1 MSAFVLYKSHRFLLY
16 LNIRLMTWRNYP
28 GKDLLNLKRLVACL
42 LAFFTAFALLPAAAL
57 ADTFDPNS
65 ISTPH
70 VVLME
75 ASSGAV
81 LFEKGG
87 RERAFPASTTKI
99 MTCILAIE
107 NCPDLDVM
115 VTVGENVE
123 KRGSTMGIVR
133 REELSMRSLLY
144 GMMLVSGNDAAKA
157 IAEYIS
163 GSESAFAELMNQKAA
178 SLGMTGT
185 HFVKSNGLHNDD
197 HYSTAYDMA
206 LLTRYALKNDEFR
219 KIVSTSYYEV
229 PPTNKDSD
237 GYQLGNTNK
246 LLYTKPG
253 DESFEYRYATGVKT
267 GDTDQAGRCLVAS
280 AKKDGVELIAVLF
293 GDPQGN
299 SGRTPRFTN
308 SAKLF
313 DWGFEN
319 YAALD
324 VSTLA
329 LETDFTFPV
338 TGSELAEL
346 TAHADL
352 SGVCITDTKDK
363 IAALKADPS
372 SVSAQTA
379 LTRKL
384 EAPIAEGEVIGTVA
398 YQYESATLFS
408 VELVATQSVAAA
420 PVEATPSP
428 SASPLITAMPGDDT
442 NGEKG
447 GSPLV
452 FWLLLAVVL
461 LILVVVAK
469 VIASK
474 RRRRRIA
481 RKRRAYR
488 SNYTRR

>member
-1 MSAFVLYKSHRFLLY
+1 MLKKTVAFLLA
-16 LNIRLMTWRNYP
+16 
-28 GKDLLNLKRLVACL
+28 LVA
-42 LAFFTAFALLPAAAL
+42 AFSIWPIAL
-57 ADTFDPNS
+57 AESFDPED

-70 VVLME
+70 VILMD

-81 LFEKGG
+81 LYEKNA

-99 MTCILAIE
+99 MTCILALE

-123 KRGSTMGIVR
+123 NKGSTMGIVR
-133 REELSMRSLLY
+133 REELSLRSLIY

-185 HFVKSNGLHNDD
+185 HFVKSNGLHEDD

-206 LLTRYALKNDEFR
+206 ILTRYAMQNEEFC
-219 KIVSTSYYEV
+219 KIVATPYYEV

-237 GYQLGNTNK
+237 GYQLGNSNK
-246 LLYTKPG
+246 LLYTKP
-253 DESFEYRYATGVKT
+253 DEESFEYEYATGVKT

-280 AKKDGVELIAVLF
+280 AEKDGVKLIAVLF
-293 GDPQGN
+293 GDPQG
-299 SGRTPRFTN
+299 SAGRNPRFTN

-324 VSTLA
+324 ASTLGLTA
-329 LETDFTFPV
+329 EFTFPV
-338 TGSELAEL
+338 TGSDATEITARAEL
-346 TAHADL
+346 
-352 SGVCITDTKDK
+352 SGAFITDTKDK
-363 IAALKADPS
+363 IAAIQANLAG
-372 SVSAQTA
+372 VSAQTA

-398 YQYESATLFS
+398 YQYESATILS
-408 VELVATQSVAAA
+408 VDLVATQSISIAATNILA
-420 PVEATPSP
+420 NP
-428 SASPLITAMPGDDT
+428 SASPLITGIE
-442 NGEKG
+442 GEDHNPETEG
-447 GSPLV
+447 GSSLV
-452 FWLLLAVVL
+452 FWI
-461 LILVVVAK
+461 ILVVVLLLLVVAAK
-469 VIASK
+469 IIASR

-488 SNYTRR
+488 SRNIRR

>member
-1 MSAFVLYKSHRFLLY
+1 MRFSRKGFV
-16 LNIRLMTWRNYP
+16 
-28 GKDLLNLKRLVACL
+28 DLKKIVALL
-42 LAFFTAFALLPAAAL
+42 LALAAAFSIFPAAL
-57 ADTFDPNS
+57 AEPFTPED
-65 ISTPH
+65 ISTPY
-70 VVLME
+70 VLLMD

-81 LFEKGG
+81 LYEKGA

-123 KRGSTMGIVR
+123 SRGSTMGIVR
-133 REELSMRSLLY
+133 REELSLRSLLY
-144 GMMLVSGNDAAKA
+144 GMMLVSGNDAARA
-157 IAEYIS
+157 IAEHVA

-178 SLGMTGT
+178 ALGMTGT
-185 HFVKSNGLHNDD
+185 HFVKSNGLHDD
-197 HYSTAYDMA
+197 NHYSTAYDMA
-206 LLTRYALKNDEFR
+206 ILTRYALQNEEFR
-219 KIVSTSYYEV
+219 KIVSTSYYDV

-253 DESFEYRYATGVKT
+253 EESFEYRYATGVKT

-280 AKKDGVELIAVLF
+280 AEKDGVSLIVVLF
-293 GDPQGN
+293 GDPQG
-299 SGRTPRFTN
+299 SAGRNPRFTN
-308 SAKLF
+308 SASLF
-313 DWGFEN
+313 EWGFEN
-319 YAALD
+319 YSALD
-324 VSTLA
+324 ASTLGLKA
-329 LETDFTFPV
+329 DFTFPV
-338 TGSELAEL
+338 TGSEATEL

-352 SGVCITDTKDK
+352 SGAYITDTKAK
-363 IAALKADPS
+363 IAAIEANPS
-372 SVSAQTA
+372 GITAQTA

-408 VELVATQSVAAA
+408 VNLVAAEAVAAA
-420 PVEATPSP
+420 PVDATPNP
-428 SASPLITAMPGDDT
+428 SASPLIAGTPGSDAD
-442 NGEKG
+442 GEEG
-447 GSPLV
+447 GSSLV
-452 FWLLLAVVL
+452 FWIVLAVVL
-461 LILVVVAK
+461 LLLVVIAK
-469 VIASK
+469 VIASR

>member
-1 MSAFVLYKSHRFLLY
+1 
-16 LNIRLMTWRNYP
+16 
-28 GKDLLNLKRLVACL
+28 
-42 LAFFTAFALLPAAAL
+42 
-57 ADTFDPNS
+57 
-65 ISTPH
+65 
-70 VVLME
+70 
-75 ASSGAV
+75 
-81 LFEKGG
+81 
-87 RERAFPASTTKI
+87 
-99 MTCILAIE
+99 
-107 NCPDLDVM
+107 
-115 VTVGENVE
+115 
-123 KRGSTMGIVR
+123 
-133 REELSMRSLLY
+133 
-144 GMMLVSGNDAAKA
+144 MMLVSGNDAAKA

-338 TGSELAEL
+338 TGSELTEL